1 MGNKV
6 SKKLEKHK
14 EKKADKK
21 HKHEASSPSVD
32 KQYLLTTKQM
42 AEFVARGFLRFDELV
57 PDEINQAVMAEF
69 DAGTTKAAP
78 AGTPL
83 SECYPEPSAV
93 GKMLRM
99 PELQGIIHSLVG
111 PDPAFD
117 HHAIHVRQP
126 NEGKAQGMHGDSII
140 DTRLHFDIQIM
151 YFPHDVPLE
160 MGGTLVVPG
169 SQYRRI
175 NEMDIARYQNFKGQI
190 PMVCKAGSILV
201 LHHGIWHCGR
211 QNQTDQKRYMF
222 KVRLNPRVRQY
233 RLWNT
238 DDLVEQTGTHKAIF
252 TRDTNAVEDVQTI
265 LSRQEPWF
273 EGAAGR
279 LEIVNRI
286 NQWRFLTGDKNFD
299 VHYWLTRLE
308 NMPENRLEAA

>member
-1 MGNKV
+1 MV
-6 SKKLEKHK
+6 
-14 EKKADKK
+14 DKK
-21 HKHEASSPSVD
+21 YPLNSLQV
-32 KQYLLTTKQM
+32 

-57 PDEINQAVMAEF
+57 PDALNQEVMAAF
-69 DAGTTKAAP
+69 DAGTVKSQP

-83 SECYPEPSAV
+83 SQCYPDPSPIGAV
-93 GKMLRM
+93 LRM
-99 PELQGIIHSLVG
+99 PEIQGIIHSLVG

-140 DTRLHFDIQIM
+140 DTRMHFDIQIM

-160 MGGTLVVPG
+160 MGGTLLVPG

-175 NEMDIARYQNFKGQI
+175 NEMDIARYQNFVGQI

-211 QNQTDQKRYMF
+211 QNQTNRKRYMY
-222 KVRLNPRVRQY
+222 KIRLNPTVRQLK
-233 RLWNT
+233 LWNT
-238 DDLVEQTGTHKAIF
+238 DDLTEATRVHQTIF
-252 TRDTNAVEDVQTI
+252 GGSDKSVVDVQSI
-265 LSRQEPWF
+265 LGKTEPWF
-273 EGAAGR
+273 EAGEGR

-286 NQWRFLTGDKNFD
+286 KLWRFLTGDENFD

-308 NMPENRLEAA
+308 NMPENVLEMA

>member
-1 MGNKV
+1 MAEKRA
-6 SKKLEKHK
+6 KMTEKLAESSI
-14 EKKADKK
+14 DKR
-21 HKHEASSPSVD
+21 
-32 KQYLLTTKQM
+32 YLLTTSQM
-42 AEFVARGFLRFDELV
+42 AEFVARGFLRFDEMV

-69 DAGTTKAAP
+69 DAGTTKSAP

-83 SECYPEPSAV
+83 SQCYPEPSAV
-93 GKMLRM
+93 GHMIRM
-99 PELQGIIHSLVG
+99 PEMQGIIHSLVG
-111 PDPAFD
+111 PDPSFD

-160 MGGTLVVPG
+160 MGGTLLVPG

-211 QNQTDQKRYMF
+211 QNQTNKKRYMF

-238 DDLVEQTGTHKAIF
+238 DDLEQMTGSNKEIF
-252 TRDTNAVEDVQTI
+252 TRNTNNVEDVQTI
-265 LSRQEPWF
+265 LSRQEQWY
-273 EGAAGR
+273 EGGAGR
-279 LEIVNRI
+279 LEIINRI
-286 NQWRFLTGDKNFD
+286 NQWRFLTGDESFD